1 MTERS
6 SVTPAPVTPAP
17 VAPDHRLPAATGMAM
32 SRNVLIWLAMLVI
45 VALEVVVTY
54 DRPAMP
60 VLIGALLLLAAVQA
74 FLGLMFFMHLRH
86 ERALLGWSLIG
97 SLIFVLAL
105 MNQVWPDALRVFRLR
120 LHD

>member
-1 MTERS
+1 MTNTG
-6 SVTPAPVTPAP
+6 SVTSAP
-17 VAPDHRLPAATGMAM
+17 VAPDHRLPEATGAGM
-32 SRNVLIWLAMLVI
+32 SRNVMIWVAMLII

-54 DRPAMP
+54 RRPSMP
-60 VLIGALLLLAAVQA
+60 VLIGALLVLAAVQA
-74 FLGLMFFMHLRH
+74 FLGLMYFMHLRH
-86 ERALLGWSLIG
+86 ERGVLGWSLVG